1 MTQHRSLE
9 ESLLSKGQSSSW
21 LAADTMLLNDDNE
34 VCFCHN
40 HLCRSYLCVVEILV
54 SKASRAMMREVH
66 WIFALS
72 VVALLPLTAEGNFTF
87 PSGNVLALNENGT
100 NAITRT
106 YDGLNRVTSYTEGGN
121 TIGYRY
127 YPSGKLAKLIYPG
140 GTENGVGHVEYLYN
154 AEGRLWQVIDRLDST
169 ASPRVTTYSWN
180 ADGHLASVTRPNG
193 TVRTITYDSAGRLSA
208 IGESAGATS
217 LLALGITY
225 YPSDEIKALDVTP
238 AAPLRKT
245 KAVPAVAM
253 TFDAANRVQTFAG
266 QSVTH
271 DADGNM
277 TSGPL
282 PATGAIAFAYDT
294 RNRLTSAGG
303 LTYTYNAEGNRVGI
317 GGAESTSLVVDANSA
332 LPRVLVRTKN
342 GVTTRYVYGVGL
354 QYEVSSAGTAT
365 YYHYDQS
372 GNTAMLT
379 DQAGAVV
386 DRISYSAYGEVRYR
400 MAAFDTPFLYGGFF
414 GVMTDANG
422 LIAMRA
428 RYYNPLTK
436 RFLTSDPA
444 MDGLN
449 WYAYAGGNPVSNAYP
464 EGRFVHVVIGAGV
477 GGLAGIGGQIVS
489 DAISGEL
496 SGINQYAGS
505 FAGGAVTGGIITV
518 TGGTSLVAM
527 AIAGGVGAGVGNV
540 TAQSLSDKPFN
551 GTELAVST
559 TIGTA
564 TALIP
569 SPVLKVP
576 GLNSGNGSW
585 AHVAD
590 TQMAKLSAGTTASV
604 APTTLGKIVGA
615 NLYRETTA
623 MFYDGASDAGYSRW
637 IQPNTYSPIATG
649 SGANAPLRISGGSR
663 K

>member
-1 MTQHRSLE
+1 MLV
-9 ESLLSKGQSSSW
+9 
-21 LAADTMLLNDDNE
+21 DTMMIDGM
-34 VCFCHN
+34 
-40 HLCRSYLCVVEILV
+40 RSAEHAV
-54 SKASRAMMREVH
+54 S
-66 WIFALS
+66 
-72 VVALLPLTAEGNFTF
+72 
-87 PSGNVLALNENGT
+87 
-100 NAITRT
+100 
-106 YDGLNRVTSYTEGGN
+106 
-121 TIGYRY
+121 
-127 YPSGKLAKLIYPG
+127 
-140 GTENGVGHVEYLYN
+140 
-154 AEGRLWQVIDRLDST
+154 
-169 ASPRVTTYSWN
+169 
-180 ADGHLASVTRPNG
+180 
-193 TVRTITYDSAGRLSA
+193 
-208 IGESAGATS
+208 
-217 LLALGITY
+217 
-225 YPSDEIKALDVTP
+225 
-238 AAPLRKT
+238 
-245 KAVPAVAM
+245 
-253 TFDAANRVQTFAG
+253 
-266 QSVTH
+266 H

-277 TSGPL
+277 PSGPL
-282 PATGAIAFAYDT
+282 PATGAMGSYVYDS

-303 LTYTYNAEGNRVGI
+303 LTYAYNAEGNRVGI
-317 GGAESTSLVVDANSA
+317 GGAETTSLVVDPEGA
-332 LPRVLVRTKN
+332 LPKVLSRTKN
-342 GVTTRYVYGVGL
+342 GVSTCYVYGAGL
-354 QYEVSSAGTAT
+354 QYEVNSSGQAT
-365 YYHYDQS
+365 YYHYDQT
-372 GNTAMLT
+372 GNTAMLS
-379 DQAGAVV
+379 DQLGAVV
-386 DRISYSAYGEVRYR
+386 DRITYSSYGTIRYR
-400 MAAFDTPFLYGGFF
+400 SGTIDTPFLYGGFF

-436 RFLTSDPA
+436 RFLTRDPA
-444 MDGLN
+444 LDGLN
-449 WYAYAGGNPVSNAYP
+449 WYAYAGGNPVSNADP

-505 FAGGAVTGGIITV
+505 FAGGAVTGGIITAS
-518 TGGTSLVAM
+518 GGTSLVAM
-527 AIAGGVGAGVGNV
+527 AIAGGVGASVGNV
-540 TAQSLSDKPFN
+540 TTQSLSGKPFN

-623 MFYDGASDAGYSRW
+623 MFYDGVSDAGYSRW
-637 IQPNTYSPIATG
+637 IQPNTYSPIAAD

>member
-1 MTQHRSLE
+1 MCLFTVLLMALFLPFTATASL
-9 ESLLSKGQSSSW
+9 
-21 LAADTMLLNDDNE
+21 A
-34 VCFCHN
+34 
-40 HLCRSYLCVVEILV
+40 
-54 SKASRAMMREVH
+54 
-66 WIFALS
+66 
-72 VVALLPLTAEGNFTF
+72 F
-87 PSGNVLALNENGT
+87 PSENLLALNEGGT

-180 ADGHLASVTRPNG
+180 ADGRLASVTRPNG
-193 TVRTITYDSAGRLSA
+193 TVRTITYDSAGRPSA

-217 LLALGITY
+217 LLAFGISY
-225 YPSDEIKALDVTP
+225 YPSDEIKTLDVTP
-238 AAPLRKT
+238 AAPIRKT
-245 KAVPAVAM
+245 KAIPAVAM

-282 PATGAIAFAYDT
+282 PATGAMASYAYDS

-303 LTYTYNAEGNRVGI
+303 LTYAYNAEGNRVGI
-317 GGAESTSLVVDANSA
+317 TSPTETTMLVVDAQSA
-332 LPRVLVRTKN
+332 LPKVLVCTKN

-372 GNTAMLT
+372 GNTALLT
-379 DQAGAVV
+379 DVAGSVV
-386 DRISYSAYGEVRYR
+386 DRISYSPYGTINYR
-400 MAAFDTPFLYGGFF
+400 MAAHDTPFLYGGFF

-444 MDGLN
+444 LDGLN
-449 WYAYAGGNPVSNAYP
+449 WYAYADGNPVSNADP

-477 GGLAGIGGQIVS
+477 GGLAGIGGQIIS

-505 FAGGAVTGGIITV
+505 FAGGAATGGIITV

-540 TAQSLSDKPFN
+540 TTQSLSDKPFN